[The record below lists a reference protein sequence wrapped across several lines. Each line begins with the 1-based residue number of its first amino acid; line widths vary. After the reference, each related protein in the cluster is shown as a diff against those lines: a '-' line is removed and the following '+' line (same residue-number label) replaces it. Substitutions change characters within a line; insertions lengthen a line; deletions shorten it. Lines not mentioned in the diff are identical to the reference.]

1 MAKPLKSSHLLTFT
15 IVFAILARLVNASGF
30 THHETLDEAGKYNLF
45 WKFDEEKIEFEAHVQ
60 TKGWVGLGLSPNGGM
75 PGSDIVIGWVK
86 DGKAHLTDRYADA
99 KAQPAVDESQDW
111 ELVSGNENGTH
122 TVLRFSR
129 KLMTCDTKDRVINK
143 DTMRMIWAWHDED
156 PEEDSGGNGPGYHSS
171 NRGVRSSI
179 LITQAVPETSLPDTT
194 YTFDVIMNNDI
205 TYPEHVGYPIGDD
218 DDTDYL
224 MLQMHY
230 DNPQMLP
237 GLYDSSGLRLIYT
250 PELRENEIGIFEV
263 GMRLGK
269 EHVIPPGADSFT
281 SAAFC
286 DPQCL
291 SQVCASERI
300 LSGNTYIMTTT
311 NFLCLK
317 LIRDGVETD
326 ISRDDNYDF
335 SLQYMRQMGE
345 EIAIY
350 PGDTLVMECS
360 YRSTDQD
367 NVVYGGLG
375 ALEEMCMDFVFYY
388 PKSKLRSCDSRPSS
402 SRTLGFVGV
411 EDYIPDPFQILAPP
425 SLVNKSYEDVVEGFQ
440 WTGQRVQQFSSHILD
455 GNFSTF
461 CLGMGNGSA
470 DYYELASQLNSDT
483 PTDIASSQELAS
495 QLNSDTPTDLVSSQE
510 LANQLNSDTPTDLV
524 SSQELASQLNSDT
537 PKDIA
542 SSQELAIQLNSDTP
556 KDIASSQELASQLNS
571 DTPKDLVSSQELAS
585 QLNSDTPKDIASS
598 QELASQLNS
607 DTPKDIASSQ
617 ELASQLNSDTPK
629 DIASSQELASQ
640 LNSDT
645 PKDIA
650 SSQELASQLNSD
662 TPKDIASSQELA
674 SQLNSD
680 TPKDIVSSQELAS
693 QLNSDTPKDIASSQE
708 LATS

>member
-1 MAKPLKSSHLLTFT
+1 MAKACKCSHLLTFT
-15 IVFAILARLVNASGF
+15 IVFAILARLVNANGF

-143 DTMRMIWAWHDED
+143 DTMRVIWAWHDED
-156 PEEDSGGNGPGYHSS
+156 PEEDSGGDGPGYHSS
-171 NRGVRSSI
+171 NRGVRSSV

-194 YTFDVIMNNDI
+194 YTFDVIMNNVSIPNYWHTLYWCMLIKLPTMDKKHHIVKMEPVITPGNEGLVHHFLVYKCRRNLTTTLPDDHEGHNCFSPGMPMEWGECFEGDIIAAWVTGTGAI

-291 SQVCASERI
+291 SQYLEELGQPIKIFADI
-300 LSGNTYIMTTT
+300 LHSHLLGVQ
-311 NFLCLK
+311 LSLK

-335 SLQYMRQMGE
+335 NLQYMRQMGE

-411 EDYIPDPFQILAPP
+411 EDYIPDPFKILAPP

-470 DYYELASQLNSDT
+470 DYYLT
-483 PTDIASSQELAS
+483 PMREMPLPRGTRVPPPDPCSRTASSACRPRLTALHVWVTAFLMLWRQVVH
-495 QLNSDTPTDLVSSQE
+495 N
-510 LANQLNSDTPTDLV
+510 
-524 SSQELASQLNSDT
+524 
-537 PKDIA
+537 
-542 SSQELAIQLNSDTP
+542 
-556 KDIASSQELASQLNS
+556 
-571 DTPKDLVSSQELAS
+571 
-585 QLNSDTPKDIASS
+585 
-598 QELASQLNS
+598 
-607 DTPKDIASSQ
+607 
-617 ELASQLNSDTPK
+617 
-629 DIASSQELASQ
+629 
-640 LNSDT
+640 
-645 PKDIA
+645 
-650 SSQELASQLNSD
+650 
-662 TPKDIASSQELA
+662 
-674 SQLNSD
+674 
-680 TPKDIVSSQELAS
+680 
-693 QLNSDTPKDIASSQE
+693 
-708 LATS
+708 